1 MMVMTARIVSW
12 MVMSSDDLRYL
23 LEPRSVAI
31 VGASSD
37 IRKVGGAISRNALSG
52 SFKGR
57 IYLVNPRRRTILGRR
72 VYPDLTSIPGDLDL
86 VEIVVP
92 AEAVPDVM
100 VQAAEKDVKAAII
113 VSAGFAEVGNVE
125 LQDKV
130 RSIARS
136 RGIRVLGPNCFGV
149 INTMID
155 LDLTFSFTRALKGN
169 IAFISQSG
177 AMCCGTLDY
186 AYSQGIGFSKFVNL
200 GNKCDIDE
208 ADVLEYLESDTQ
220 TRAIAL
226 YLEGVKDGRRFMEAA
241 EEASKH
247 KPIIAMKAG
256 LTEAGARAALSHT
269 ASLAGRREIIEAA
282 FRQSG
287 VVKVED
293 VEDLIGGAVA
303 LAGQP
308 TPRGVRVGIA
318 TNAGGLGVTVADWC
332 QSLGLEVPVLSEE
345 VRRRIGGVLP
355 RFASS
360 GNPVDMTGD
369 AGYAQYKAVSQ
380 ILLECGEVDL
390 LIAVFTSQGLVTS
403 DGPAHGIVEA
413 ASNTG
418 KPVIALLM
426 GGRSVEQG
434 RRILAQGGI
443 PVYGFPEK
451 AARAAS
457 VLVQRGIL
465 RPQRP
470 LGVES

>member
-1 MMVMTARIVSW
+1 MRC
-12 MVMSSDDLRYL
+12 L

-31 VGASSD
+31 VGASSE
-37 IRKVGGAISRNALSG
+37 IQKVGGAISRNALSG

-57 IYLVNPRRRTILGRR
+57 IYLVNPRRKVILGHR
-72 VYPDLTSIPGDLDL
+72 VYPDLASIPGELDL

-92 AEAVPDVM
+92 AEVVPDVM
-100 VQAAEKDVKAAII
+100 IQAGDKGVKAAII
-113 VSAGFAEVGNVE
+113 VSAGFAETGNTE

-130 RSIARS
+130 KSIARS

-155 LDLTFSFTRALKGN
+155 LDLTFSFTKALRGSV
-169 IAFISQSG
+169 AFISQSG

-208 ADVLEYLESDTQ
+208 ADVLDYLASDPQ
-220 TRAIAL
+220 TKAIAL
-226 YLEGVKDGRRFMEAA
+226 YVEGISDGRRFMEAA
-241 EEASKH
+241 RRASKL
-247 KPIIAMKAG
+247 KPLIAMKAG

-282 FRQSG
+282 FKQSG
-287 VVKVED
+287 VVKVDD

-308 TPRGVRVGIA
+308 TPRGARVGIV

-332 QSLGLEVPVLSEE
+332 QILGLEIPVLSED
-345 VRRRIGGVLP
+345 VKRKIRGVLP
-355 RFASS
+355 RFASP

-369 AGYAQYKAVSQ
+369 AGYNQYRAVSE
-380 ILLECGEVDL
+380 ILLESGEIDL
-390 LIAVFTSQGLVTS
+390 LIAIFTSQGLVTS

-413 ASNTG
+413 ASNKG
-418 KPVIALLM
+418 KPVLALLM

-434 RRILAQGGI
+434 RRILAQAGI

-451 AARAAS
+451 TAKAAS
-457 VLVQRGIL
+457 AMVQRMML
-465 RPQRP
+465 NP
-470 LGVES
+470 

>member
-1 MMVMTARIVSW
+1 
-12 MVMSSDDLRYL
+12 MSSDGLRYL

-31 VGASSD
+31 VGASSE
-37 IRKVGGAISRNALSG
+37 IQKVGGAISRNALSG
-52 SFKGR
+52 SYRGR
-57 IYLVNPRRRTILGRR
+57 IYLVNPRRKFILGHR
-72 VYPDLTSIPGDLDL
+72 VYPDLASVPGDLDL

-92 AEAVPDVM
+92 AEAVPEVM
-100 VQAAEKDVKAAII
+100 IQAGEKGVKAAII
-113 VSAGFAEVGNVE
+113 VSAGFAETGNIE
-125 LQDKV
+125 LQNKV
-130 RSIARS
+130 RSLAES
-136 RGIRVLGPNCFGV
+136 MGIRVLGPNCFGV
-149 INTMID
+149 INTAID
-155 LDLTFSFTRALKGN
+155 LDLTFSFTRALRGN

-200 GNKCDIDE
+200 GNKCDVDE
-208 ADVLEYLESDTQ
+208 ADVLDYLASDPQ
-220 TRAIAL
+220 TKAVAL
-226 YLEGVKDGRRFMEAA
+226 YIEGVGDGRRFMEAA
-241 EEASKH
+241 KRASKL
-247 KPIIAMKAG
+247 KPLIAMKAG

-287 VVKVED
+287 VVKVDD

-308 TPRGVRVGIA
+308 TPKGARIGIV

-332 QSLGLEVPVLSEE
+332 QILGLEVPALSED

-369 AGYAQYKAVSQ
+369 AGYNQYRAVSE
-380 ILLECGEVDL
+380 ILLESGEIDL

-413 ASNTG
+413 ASNKG
-418 KPVIALLM
+418 KPVLALLM

-434 RRILAQGGI
+434 RRILTQGGI

-451 AARAAS
+451 TAKAAS
-457 VLVQRGIL
+457 AMVQRMML
-465 RPQRP
+465 N
-470 LGVES
+470 S